1 MKPVSTWLNSR
12 RAAFALPWMS
22 RLGSTNSPT
31 AQTKDAASGTAI
43 GNCRPNQ
50 LNNVDSSGGATSPI
64 AARMSFSP

>member
-31 AQTKDAASGTAI
+31 APTNDAISGTAI
-43 GNCRPNQ
+43 GNRNPNT
-50 LNNVDSSGGATSPI
+50 LNSVDSSGGATSPM
-64 AARMSFSP
+64 AARISFSP